1 MKTLYESILDNE
13 DILIGNIKKDTDNPF
28 LLLSLLSEEDKNNE
42 KIVLDIIKKLEFP
55 KSVITLGERTPFNK
69 ECLGV
74 KIIITKFGDYVY
86 DITYDR
92 NKKIKYT
99 EYKENPYP
107 NIILEINIIK
117 REMLMLRKYPEFL
130 LNGKIYTSLGYT
142 IDMKEVFG
150 RVTPVKQ
157 LLKRWE
163 KKYKIR
169 AVI

>member
-1 MKTLYESILDNE
+1 MKTLYESILDDE

-55 KSVITLGERTPFNK
+55 KSVITLGERAPFNK

-74 KIIITKFGDYVY
+74 KITITNWGEYYNV
-86 DITYDR
+86 TYDR
-92 NKKIKYT
+92 NKELKYT
-99 EYKENPYP
+99 REYKENPYP
-107 NIILEINIIK
+107 NVILEINIIK
-117 REMLMLRKYPEFL
+117 REMSKKYPDFL
-130 LNGKIYTSLGYT
+130 MNGNIVVGYGYN

-150 RVTPVKQ
+150 GVTRVKQ
-157 LLKRWE
+157 LLKKWE
-163 KKYKIR
+163 KKYKVR

>member
-1 MKTLYESILDNE
+1 MKTLYESILDDD

-28 LLLSLLSEEDKNNE
+28 LLLSLLSEEDKSNE

-74 KIIITKFGDYVY
+74 KITITNWGEYYEV
-86 DITYDR
+86 TYDR
-92 NKKIKYT
+92 NKELKYT
-99 EYKENPYP
+99 QGYKENHYP
-107 NIILEINIIK
+107 NIISEINIIK
-117 REMLMLRKYPEFL
+117 REMLRKYPEYL
-130 LNGKIYTSLGYT
+130 LNGNICVGLGYN

-150 RVTPVKQ
+150 SVTPVKQ

-163 KKYKIR
+163 KKYKVR
-169 AVI
+169 AII

>member
-1 MKTLYESILDNE
+1 MRKLYESILDDE
-13 DILIGNIKKDTDNPF
+13 DVLISKTKKDIDNPF

-55 KSVITLGERTPFNK
+55 KSVITLGEHTPFNK

-74 KIIITKFGDYVY
+74 KITITKFGDYIY

-99 EYKENPYP
+99 EYKENHYP
-107 NIILEINIIK
+107 NIILVIYI
-117 REMLMLRKYPEFL
+117 RETSKKYPGFL
-130 LNGKIYTSLGYT
+130 LNGNMYTSLGYN
-142 IDMKEVFG
+142 IDTKEVFG
-150 RVTPVKQ
+150 SVTPVKQ

-163 KKYKIR
+163 KKYKVR
-169 AVI
+169 VVM

>member
-1 MKTLYESILDNE
+1 MKTLYESILDDD

-28 LLLSLLSEEDKNNE
+28 LLLSLLSEEDKSNE

-55 KSVITLGERTPFNK
+55 KSIITLGERTPFNK

-92 NKKIKYT
+92 NKKIKYS
-99 EYKENPYP
+99 EKENLYP
-107 NIILEINIIK
+107 NIISEINIIK
-117 REMLMLRKYPEFL
+117 REMSKKYPDFL
-130 LNGKIYTSLGYT
+130 LNGNICVGLGYN

-150 RVTPVKQ
+150 SVTLVKQ

-163 KKYKIR
+163 KKYKVR
-169 AVI
+169 AII

>member
-1 MKTLYESILDNE
+1 MKTLYESILDDE

-55 KSVITLGERTPFNK
+55 KSVITLGERAPFNK

-74 KIIITKFGDYVY
+74 KITITNWGEYYNV
-86 DITYDR
+86 TYDR
-92 NKKIKYT
+92 NKELKYT
-99 EYKENPYP
+99 QGYKENPYP
-107 NIILEINIIK
+107 NIILEINISK
-117 REMLMLRKYPEFL
+117 REISKKNPDFL
-130 LNGKIYTSLGYT
+130 LNGNICVCLGYT
-142 IDMKEVFG
+142 IDMREVFG
-150 RVTPVKQ
+150 GVTPIKQ

-163 KKYKIR
+163 KKYKVR

>member
-1 MKTLYESILDNE
+1 MKTLYESILDDE
-13 DILIGNIKKDTDNPF
+13 DILIGSVKKDIDNPF

-42 KIVLDIIKKLEFP
+42 EIVLDIIKKLEFP

-74 KIIITKFGDYVY
+74 KIIISKYGDYVY

-92 NKKIKYT
+92 NKELKYT
-99 EYKENPYP
+99 QEYKENPYP
-107 NIILEINIIK
+107 NIISEINIIK
-117 REMLMLRKYPEFL
+117 REMSKKYPDFL
-130 LNGKIYTSLGYT
+130 LNGNICVGLGYN

-150 RVTPVKQ
+150 GVTLVKQ

-163 KKYKIR
+163 KKYKVR
-169 AVI
+169 AII

>member
-1 MKTLYESILDNE
+1 MKTLYESILDDD

-28 LLLSLLSEEDKNNE
+28 LLLTLLSEEDKNNE

-74 KIIITKFGDYVY
+74 KIIISKYGDYVY

-107 NIILEINIIK
+107 NIILEIYIRK
-117 REMLMLRKYPEFL
+117 ELSKKYPDFL
-130 LNGKIYTSLGYT
+130 MNGSIHTGLGYN

-150 RVTPVKQ
+150 SVTPVKQ

-163 KKYKIR
+163 KKYKVRTI
-169 AVI
+169 V